1 VDDGVGGVR
10 WQLRRGA
17 VADAVSEDDLISA
30 IKQLKV
36 LGGGFGVVNIGNKK
50 LVSSVPRELNRDHNA
65 LFELAQAR
73 ATVVSLR
80 TRPSLLLQ

>member
-1 VDDGVGGVR
+1 
-10 WQLRRGA
+10 
-17 VADAVSEDDLISA
+17 VADEVSEDDLINA

-36 LGGGFGVVNIGNKK
+36 LGGGFGIVSIGSKK

-73 ATVVSLR
+73 GAAVWTPSA
-80 TRPSLLLQ
+80 RPSLLLGG

>member
-1 VDDGVGGVR
+1 MDDGVRRGGR
-10 WQLRRGA
+10 RQLRRGA
-17 VADAVSEDDLISA
+17 VADAVSEDDLINA

-36 LGGGFGVVNIGNKK
+36 LGSGFGIVNIGSKK

-73 ATVVSLR
+73 ATMVSLR
-80 TRPSLLLQ
+80 TPLALA